1 MQKVSTSLGR
11 PYLVSEDPG
20 RFRRVLAGLCRS
32 QKVMIGLR
40 GSRQSAPYLTILHF
54 TFNTMCHN
62 FKSLVTIWFHLVH
75 LSSSAPCSTI
85 LHLLAPLVPIWHH
98 SAKFGTI
105 YYNPVPF
112 CNIWHQMA
120 PTCMEWVIKQ
130 FDHKWHRMVS
140 NGIKLHQLAPN
151 GNKLFRNAQSCI
163 KLHLREPNIINCH
176 QIILNDTQL

>member
-1 MQKVSTSLGR
+1 MVSEDPGRFWWVLAGLSSSQKVLIGGMQKVLTSLGR

-20 RFRRVLAGLCRS
+20 RFWWVLAGLSGS
-32 QKVMIGLR
+32 QKVLIGLR
-40 GSRQSAPYLTILHF
+40 DSRQSAPFITILHS

-130 FDHKWHRMVS
+130 FDH
-140 NGIKLHQLAPN
+140 I
-151 GNKLFRNAQSCI
+151 
-163 KLHLREPNIINCH
+163 
-176 QIILNDTQL
+176 